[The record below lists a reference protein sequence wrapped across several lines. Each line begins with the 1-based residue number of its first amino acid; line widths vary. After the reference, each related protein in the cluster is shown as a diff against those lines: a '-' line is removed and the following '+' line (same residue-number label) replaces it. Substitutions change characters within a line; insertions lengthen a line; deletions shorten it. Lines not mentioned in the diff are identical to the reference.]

1 MIEQKYKNIV
11 WDWNGTLLD
20 DVDTGVRTLADML
33 ARRGLCPLSLEE
45 YKAQFGFPVEEFY
58 HKVGFDLEKESMHE
72 LSVDFVETYDKFAGH
87 LALNPEVRETLA
99 TFQQSGKR
107 QYILSALREELL
119 KPMTQEFGINTYF
132 EGICGSDNIYA
143 AGKIERG
150 LRMLADYGIA
160 PSETLMIGDTLH
172 DAEVANRLGFACIL
186 YAGGHND
193 EQRLRRKVP
202 VIHSF
207 GELL

>member
-1 MIEQKYKNIV
+1 MLTAEGLIRGVKGTGIFV
-11 WDWNGTLLD
+11 NGELPKDINLTHRL
-20 DVDTGVRTLADML
+20 VMVVM
-33 ARRGLCPLSLEE
+33 PLSGH
-45 YKAQFGFPVEEFY
+45 YYGDFY
-58 HKVGFDLEKESMHE
+58 EG
-72 LSVDFVETYDKFAGH
+72 
-87 LALNPEVRETLA
+87 
-99 TFQQSGKR
+99 
-107 QYILSALREELL
+107 LREELL

-193 EQRLRRKVP
+193 EQRLRRKAP

>member
-58 HKVGFDLEKESMHE
+58 HKVGFDMEKESMHE

-87 LALNPEVRETLA
+87 LALNPEVREHFTVGIMGMGVMGTAIARSLMP
-99 TFQQSGKR
+99 FR
-107 QYILSALREELL
+107 FPLRGWSRTRKE
-119 KPMTQEFGINTYF
+119 MDGVTCY
-132 EGICGSDNIYA
+132 
-143 AGKIERG
+143 
-150 LRMLADYGIA
+150 YG
-160 PSETLMIGDTLH
+160 
-172 DAEVANRLGFACIL
+172 
-186 YAGGHND
+186 ND
-193 EQRLRRKVP
+193 QLTDQKE
-202 VIHSF
+202 
-207 GELL
+207 

>member
-33 ARRGLCPLSLEE
+33 ARRGLRPLSLEE

-58 HKVGFDLEKESMHE
+58 HKVGFDMEKESMHE

-87 LALNPEVRETLA
+87 LALNPEVRETLTA
-99 TFQQSGKR
+99 FQEAGKR

-132 EGICGSDNIYA
+132 EGICGS
-143 AGKIERG
+143 ERG

-193 EQRLRRKVP
+193 EQRLRRKAP
-202 VIHSF
+202 VIHTF

>member
-1 MIEQKYKNIV
+1 
-11 WDWNGTLLD
+11 
-20 DVDTGVRTLADML
+20 
-33 ARRGLCPLSLEE
+33 
-45 YKAQFGFPVEEFY
+45 
-58 HKVGFDLEKESMHE
+58 
-72 LSVDFVETYDKFAGH
+72 
-87 LALNPEVRETLA
+87 
-99 TFQQSGKR
+99 
-107 QYILSALREELL
+107 
-119 KPMTQEFGINTYF
+119 MTQEFGINTYF

-193 EQRLRRKVP
+193 EQRLHRKAP